1 MSWSFC
7 PNTTSHRRR
16 GRHHPPLS
24 TMRPSS
30 LCRMFTTDFWVSW
43 FLIVSIFHQQA
54 SDRTHNNNNGSVWF
68 CHASVID
75 INWKFPVVSRSLPP
89 QVANVGDT
97 VRFSWIG
104 THNVYIHPT
113 MDCRTDGRIFVGD
126 TSGANYTFS
135 DGGTVL
141 FACDFQNHCD
151 RGLYMEFTVLRAG
164 ETPPPF
170 TLPPTASPIA
180 ESGGSSTLNMLPTSM
195 MMMILQ
201 GLALSVMTSVASLSI
216 L

>member
-1 MSWSFC
+1 MSRSFC
-7 PNTTSHRRR
+7 PDTTNHRRR
-16 GRHHPPLS
+16 CRRHPPLS
-24 TMRPSS
+24 TNMRPSS
-30 LCRMFTTDFWVSW
+30 LCRMFTTEFWVSW
-43 FLIVSIFHQQA
+43 LLVISIFHQQA
-54 SDRTHNNNNGSVWF
+54 SDRTHNNNNRSIWAD
-68 CHASVID
+68 ASVID
-75 INWKFPVVSRSLPP
+75 INWKFPVVSKSLPP

-126 TSGANYTFS
+126 TSGANYTFTE
-135 DGGTVL
+135 GGTVI

-151 RGLYMEFTVLRAG
+151 RGLYVEFTVLRAG

-180 ESGGSSTLNMLPTSM
+180 ESGGSSTLNILPTSLTM
-195 MMMILQ
+195 MMLVM
-201 GLALSVMTSVASLSI
+201 SVTSLSI